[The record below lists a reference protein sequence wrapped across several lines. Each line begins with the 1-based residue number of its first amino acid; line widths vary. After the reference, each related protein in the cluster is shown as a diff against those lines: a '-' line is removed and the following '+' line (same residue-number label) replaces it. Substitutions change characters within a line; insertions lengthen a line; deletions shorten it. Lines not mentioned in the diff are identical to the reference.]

1 MSNETTNVLNLINR
15 VKSGIKDLVE
25 ATKKHR
31 SNLPKPIPLRTSSPS
46 WTTPRDPIYMFVNC
60 VNFMELKK

>member
-1 MSNETTNVLNLINR
+1 MDVLYQVSNETTNVLNLINR

-31 SNLPKPIPLRTSSPS
+31 SNLPKPIPVAYLIP
-46 WTTPRDPIYMFVNC
+46 
-60 VNFMELKK
+60 